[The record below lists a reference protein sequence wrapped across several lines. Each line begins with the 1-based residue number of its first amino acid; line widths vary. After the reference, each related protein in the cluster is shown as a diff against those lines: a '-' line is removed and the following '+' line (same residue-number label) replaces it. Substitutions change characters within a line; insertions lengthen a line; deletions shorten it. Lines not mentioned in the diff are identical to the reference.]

1 MVKDPLEDSVALV
14 TGASAG
20 IGRET
25 ARELA
30 REGASVALAA
40 RREEKLDE
48 LASSLTDSHGVETAV
63 LRTDVTDEEQVGR
76 MVDETVDTF
85 GKLDV
90 VVNNAGL
97 IRPGPVEEMSTED
110 YRTMMGVNV
119 DGMFYTTRAVLPH
132 LRRSSGVLVFI
143 GSFAGQY
150 PRPGNPVYAASKWWT
165 RGFAMSLAGEVGHED
180 IGISV
185 VNPTEVY
192 SEFGRG
198 GRDRTNKERLDRDE
212 VTEPADV
219 ASSVVFAAKQDPPNT
234 LNEIDVYRRDK
245 FSDF

>member
-1 MVKDPLEDSVALV
+1 MGDDSLQDSVALV
-14 TGASAG
+14 TGASTG
-20 IGRET
+20 IGRES
-25 ARELA
+25 ARKLA

-40 RREEKLDE
+40 RREKKLHE
-48 LASSLTDSHGVETAV
+48 LASSLTDLPEVETAV
-63 LRTDVTDEEQVGR
+63 LPTDVTDEEQVAR
-76 MVDETVDTF
+76 MVDETVDAF

-110 YRTMMGVNV
+110 YQTMMGVNV
-119 DGMFYTTRAVLPH
+119 NGMFYTTRAVLPH
-132 LRRSSGVLVFI
+132 LRRSSGVLVFM

-198 GRDRTNKERLDRDE
+198 GRDNMNKERLNRDE
-212 VTEPADV
+212 VTDPADV
-219 ASSVVFAAKQDPPNT
+219 AEAVVFAAKQNPPNT
-234 LNEIDVYRRDK
+234 LNEIDIYRRDK
-245 FSDF
+245 FTDF